1 MPLSGRQR
9 TPEQLSRRAPGAVSV
24 HRSHR
29 ADRDFQGKQDEVE
42 HQHVKGSNCLGITAL
57 AERVSVWFTHNHCRG
72 KDLIHMVTF
81 LLGSSVLIHLVKLSH
96 QLHFLQQHLG
106 FPSETSGT
114 AECSGA
120 LHALRLWNLLL
131 MKPACVPKAGAGE
144 KEGRIKE
151 RAWLGG

>member
-1 MPLSGRQR
+1 M
-9 TPEQLSRRAPGAVSV
+9 
-24 HRSHR
+24 
-29 ADRDFQGKQDEVE
+29 
-42 HQHVKGSNCLGITAL
+42 
-57 AERVSVWFTHNHCRG
+57 WFAHNHCRG

-106 FPSETSGT
+106 FPLETSGT

-144 KEGRIKE
+144 EEGRIKE